1 MSKAFLSSFSGI
13 AMANTNM
20 VEVFKRNEL
29 EQNPNSTLAFSDMVI
44 KKIGIQCDP
53 GTEVLING
61 NSIPIISGIFELA
74 YGQIDITSLI
84 FKQDVA
90 VNIYFMY

>member
-1 MSKAFLSSFSGI
+1 MSKAFLSSFNGI
-13 AMANTNM
+13 AVANTNM

-29 EQNPNSTLAFSDMVI
+29 ERNPNSTLAFSDMVI

-61 NSIPIISGIFELA
+61 SSIPIVSGVFELGF
-74 YGQIDITSLI
+74 GQIDIRSLI
-84 FKQDVA
+84 FKRDAA
-90 VNIYFMY
+90 VNIYYMY